1 MLKRG
6 MTCLLLGVALIVL
19 VVALVFLFF
28 TWRDSTYYYYYDLA
42 MQACKAGNFTT
53 AIINIDLAYK
63 YAADGDLRSVALH
76 ERKLFEKGFCGED
89 ELVP

>member
-1 MLKRG
+1 

-28 TWRDSTYYYYYDLA
+28 TWRDSTYYYCYDLA
-42 MQACKAGNFTT
+42 MQACKAGNFTA
-53 AIINIDLAYK
+53 AITNIDLAYEH
-63 YAADGDLRSVALH
+63 AADDDLKSVARH

-89 ELVP
+89 ELGP